1 MAATAIREQ
10 LYRQLDTLPDD
21 LLAEIADFADFI
33 LARRQET
40 SAYADWSEGEWHK
53 FSLGQFLRE
62 ADDVEYTLA
71 DAQEVCRK

>member
-1 MAATAIREQ
+1 MIFWPKSPI
-10 LYRQLDTLPDD
+10 LPPLSSHRQG
-21 LLAEIADFADFI
+21 
-33 LARRQET
+33 T

-71 DAQEVCRK
+71 DAEEVFRK